1 MTCVLTYYLYDAEI
15 KKYTFT
21 VDLTDSVSSSIS
33 VSNGGYNYRFF
44 GEKYICVF
52 TVKEVPDYQ
61 NVVQFSIILMQDKNH
76 YEPCDINALR
86 DIQIALYW
94 CYPPTRKIK
103 EEETSEEET
112 QEDVIEGEAQEE
124 VKRESKGEMLE
135 DVIEGEAQEEVK
147 RESKGEMLEELVN
160 EISVKVNFTLD
171 PTKPFLQELRS
182 NKDESFHA
190 VLRYIPK

>member
-135 DVIEGEAQEEVK
+135 
-147 RESKGEMLEELVN
+147 ELVT